1 MVVQGSVQMSIESGR
16 TPSRNH
22 PQNFIQHVM
31 TVATGKLLAHT
42 TVRRGRRGGKVV
54 EPRRT
59 LGHITER
66 KIHLHFNAVD
76 LISIFTYHELPFTVN
91 SKFTLF

>member
-1 MVVQGSVQMSIESGR
+1 MVVQGSVQMSIESSR
-16 TPSRNH
+16 SPSRNH

-42 TVRRGRRGGKVV
+42 TVRGRRGGKVV

-66 KIHLHFNAVD
+66 KIHVYAVD
-76 LISIFTYHELPFTVN
+76 LIYIRIYLP
-91 SKFTLF
+91 